1 MSPTTTHADK
11 VAGWIV
17 IGLFAGAIIAMTY
30 AAFQPN
36 VDPSSRAQLLSI
48 AAGALGAMAGSLTTG
63 RRQVQQQDTS
73 QQVTIPSSDGT
84 PPVTIQTSTGA
95 PPVSPAVS
103 PAPEPA
109 TPAETTP

>member
-1 MSPTTTHADK
+1 MRKTNHLEK
-11 VAGWIV
+11 VMGWIV
-17 IGLFAGAIIAMTY
+17 GGIIVFGILCACLASLVHPLSDVTRTGLLNIALACAAALAGAM
-30 AAFQPN
+30 N
-36 VDPSSRAQLLSI
+36 VRPQTA
-48 AAGALGAMAGSLTTG
+48 
-63 RRQVQQQDTS
+63 QDTS